1 MQIDQKINGHGE
13 KMILNME
20 IFKELI
26 IKYVF
31 NFLMIFKYLN
41 KMIVG
46 LYI

>member
-1 MQIDQKINGHGE
+1 
-13 KMILNME
+13 MILNME